1 MRRVMATPRAALP
14 GPSYFSATFPSSD
27 PVSRAGS
34 YQSSEPLPAVGD
46 DDPSFKMSE
55 DAKFALGY

>member
-1 MRRVMATPRAALP
+1 MATARAGLP
-14 GPSYFSATFPSSD
+14 GPSYFPATFNSSD
-27 PVSRAGS
+27 PVSRAGNDQPS
-34 YQSSEPLPAVGD
+34 WPLPAVQD

>member
-1 MRRVMATPRAALP
+1 MATARAALRAP
-14 GPSYFSATFPSSD
+14 RCFPAPLNSSD

-34 YQSSEPLPAVGD
+34 YQSSEPLPAVQD
-46 DDPSFKMSE
+46 DGSSFKMSE